1 MEFHV
6 ESCALASLRRGPI
19 LISAPVMHLPLV
31 AQDEIHHRLR
41 ILARQWEVTLTL
53 GHQHRDLP
61 AEFLVPLLHH
71 PCLVL
76 SHGSRF
82 PQSCRIGTPALASGA
97 KLSIGGV
104 FDMRLRISGFRA

>member
-6 ESCALASLRRGPI
+6 ESSALASLPRGLI

-61 AEFLVPLLHH
+61 AE
-71 PCLVL
+71 
-76 SHGSRF
+76 SR
-82 PQSCRIGTPALASGA
+82 SRKLEWNTHSLSGA
-97 KLSIGGV
+97 GFCGTTIDMSSAWKLAGGLEEPL
-104 FDMRLRISGFRA
+104 RL